1 MKTAVQIIA
10 ACQSIIARFLPPDGI
25 REDFALGELVK
36 ILDSPEAVALTMP
49 QQPGLESALSPDQL
63 IRVSGAQELVQT
75 AEVSERLAHRRLIA
89 KMLTASEQ
97 PAEAQV
103 TIARLREELE
113 RRRAAENHLI
123 AERDRL
129 IHHDISTLRLE
140 LAHAEGALKAS
151 QDRERRLTER
161 LAAIASLTSDH

>member
-10 ACQSIIARFLPPDGI
+10 ACQSIIARFLPPDGT

-36 ILDSPEAVALTMP
+36 ILDSPEAVALTML
-49 QQPGLESALSPDQL
+49 QQPGL
-63 IRVSGAQELVQT
+63 
-75 AEVSERLAHRRLIA
+75 A

-97 PAEAQV
+97 PCEAPQV

-129 IHHDISTLRLE
+129 IHKDISTLRLE

-161 LAAIASLTSDH
+161 LAHIASLTSDH